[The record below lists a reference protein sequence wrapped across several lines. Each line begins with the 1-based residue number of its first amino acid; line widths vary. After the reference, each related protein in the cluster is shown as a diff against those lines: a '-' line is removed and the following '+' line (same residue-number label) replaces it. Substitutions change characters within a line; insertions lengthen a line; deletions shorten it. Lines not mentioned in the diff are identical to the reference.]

1 MDICK
6 RNGKKK
12 LIWLSDKDKTLA
24 YDPKSGEMVL
34 TVHRWFANKSCP
46 GNWMYARMGD
56 LSEKVTKALQGS
68 SDSGSGGSSSKGTQ
82 ASVLKNLSEADA
94 IKKVGTLFTAD
105 QKKSGILASPSNTS
119 NSLGEDE

>member
-68 SDSGSGGSSSKGTQ
+68 GKPKVNVEFTT
-82 ASVLKNLSEADA
+82 LKEVCRESRCFDCACRY
-94 IKKVGTLFTAD
+94 
-105 QKKSGILASPSNTS
+105 
-119 NSLGEDE
+119 

>member
-46 GNWMYARMGD
+46 SNWMYARMGD
-56 LSEKVTKALQGS
+56 
-68 SDSGSGGSSSKGTQ
+68 
-82 ASVLKNLSEADA
+82 LSEADA
-94 IKKVGTLFTAD
+94 IKKVGTLFTTD
-105 QKKSGILASPSNTS
+105 QKKSGILASSSNTS
-119 NSLGEDE
+119 DSLGEDE